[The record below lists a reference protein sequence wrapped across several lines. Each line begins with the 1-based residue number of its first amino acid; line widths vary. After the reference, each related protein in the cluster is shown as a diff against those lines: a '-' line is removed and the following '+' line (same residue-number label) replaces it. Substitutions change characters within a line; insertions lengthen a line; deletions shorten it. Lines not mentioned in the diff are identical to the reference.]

1 MLASFVLSRLSRC
14 GVAHGYGALV
24 PLPET
29 VLDSHFE
36 HPVGHW
42 NTSKEITITYPG
54 SYQETHC
61 AYVDF
66 ADLVRQL
73 DRFSSTFKLEGA

>member
-1 MLASFVLSRLSRC
+1 MRASFVLSRLSRC
-14 GVAHGYGALV
+14 SLVQGYAALV
-24 PLPET
+24 PLPAAL
-29 VLDSHFE
+29 LDGRFE

-42 NTSKEITITYPG
+42 NTSREITITYPG